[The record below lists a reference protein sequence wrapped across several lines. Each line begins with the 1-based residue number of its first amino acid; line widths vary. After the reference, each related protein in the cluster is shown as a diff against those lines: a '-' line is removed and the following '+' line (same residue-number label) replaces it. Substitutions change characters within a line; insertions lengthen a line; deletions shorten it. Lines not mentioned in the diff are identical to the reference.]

1 MFKVNVLT
9 LLFVLDVFDR
19 FVYVDY
25 LNFLHNQVQ
34 HQHDDENILEFQKE
48 LLIEFQYVVPNI
60 LIVHLIENECL
71 IKKEKENIFLNQAN
85 FPTKSISFRSFS

>member
-1 MFKVNVLT
+1 
-9 LLFVLDVFDR
+9 
-19 FVYVDY
+19 
-25 LNFLHNQVQ
+25 
-34 HQHDDENILEFQKE
+34 